1 MKIGLIGYKGSGK
14 STLFEWLTRV
24 PADPALAHG
33 TQSAMAPVPEPR
45 VAKLCEIYKP
55 KKITYAA
62 LEIVDTPG
70 LSRDQHGNP
79 ARLAYLRE
87 CDSIV
92 CVVGV
97 FDGADPEKEIT
108 AFSEEMLLADLEIVE
123 NRLAKVV
130 EQKKRPLPKTE
141 QDRLQ
146 FEHETLQLVQKA
158 LESGKPLR
166 EDELTDE
173 QGKVTR
179 AFRLLSEKPR
189 MVLINTAD
197 DETDFGKYA
206 RFSTPTIPA
215 VAVSVGLEMELEKM
229 PEGERTAFL
238 EELGLKSSDHDAVV
252 RMILEAS
259 GQSLFLTA
267 GDKEVRTWLVR
278 KNATAIEA
286 AGAIHTDMVKG
297 FIRAEIIKCDDL
309 LRLGSERAV
318 KAENL
323 ARREHKDYVLQDGDI
338 VLFHFSS

>member
-14 STLFEWLTRV
+14 STLFEWLTRIS
-24 PADPALAHG
+24 ADPALAHG

-45 VAKLCEIYKP
+45 VPLLCEIYKP

-70 LSRDQHGNP
+70 LNRDQHGNP
-79 ARLAYLRE
+79 GRLAHLRE

-97 FDGADPEKEIT
+97 FDGADPEKEIA
-108 AFSEEMLLADLEIVE
+108 AFSEELLLADLEIVE
-123 NRLAKVV
+123 NRLVKVK
-130 EQKKRPLPKTE
+130 EQKRRPLPKID
-141 QDRLQ
+141 QDRIL
-146 FEHETLQLVQKA
+146 FEYETLQVVQKA

-166 EDELTDE
+166 EDQLTDG
-173 QGKVTR
+173 QSKVTR

-197 DETDFGKYA
+197 DETDFDKYA
-206 RFSTPTIPA
+206 QFSTPVVPA
-215 VAVSVGLEMELEKM
+215 VAVSVGLETELEKM
-229 PEGERTAFL
+229 PPDERTAFL
-238 EELGLKSSDHDAVV
+238 EELGLKSSDRDAVV
-252 RMILEAS
+252 RMILDAS
-259 GQSLFLTA
+259 GQSLFFTA
-267 GDKEVRTWLVR
+267 GDKEVRTWLIR
-278 KNATAIEA
+278 KNATALEA
-286 AGAIHTDMVKG
+286 AGAIHTDMAKG

>member
-24 PADPALAHG
+24 SADPALAYE
-33 TQSAMAPVPEPR
+33 TQSAMSPVPEPR
-45 VAKLCEIYKP
+45 VPLLCEIYKP
-55 KKITYAA
+55 KKVTYAA
-62 LEIVDTPG
+62 IEIVDTPG
-70 LSRDQHGNP
+70 LSRDQQGNA
-79 ARLAYLRE
+79 ARLAHLRE

-97 FDGADPEKEIT
+97 FDGADPEKEIA
-108 AFSEEMLLADLEIVE
+108 AFNEEMLLADLEIVE

-146 FEHETLQLVQKA
+146 FEYETLQLVQKA
-158 LESGKPLR
+158 LEAGKPLR
-166 EDELTDE
+166 EDELTND
-173 QGKVTR
+173 QSKVTR

-197 DETDFGKYA
+197 DETDFDKYA
-206 RFSTPTIPA
+206 RFSTPVVPA
-215 VAVSVGLEMELEKM
+215 VAVSVGLERELEKM
-229 PEGERTAFL
+229 PESERAAFL
-238 EELGLKSSDHDAVV
+238 EEMGLKSSDRDAVV
-252 RMILEAS
+252 RMILDAS
-259 GQSLFLTA
+259 GQSLFFTA
-267 GDKEVRTWLVR
+267 GDKEVRTWLIR

-297 FIRAEIIKCDDL
+297 FIRAEIIKCEDL